1 MSPDGRTFLVPSP
14 YEDAATGEPRA
25 KILRLAPDRDGTS
38 HLAAIQR
45 KIVRRGAG
53 QAAADAYAQRSP
65 GEATLG
71 VVDAIFDSDQVLR
84 GEEAVA
90 WQETHGDLRRGTCTK
105 CGSFFH
111 FDTFMVGNL
120 LVSYQQHRGEEPS
133 HCTKR
138 VVLKVWR
145 F

>member
-1 MSPDGRTFLVPSP
+1 MSTEGD
-14 YEDAATGEPRA
+14 DAP
-25 KILRLAPDRDGTS
+25 
-38 HLAAIQR
+38 
-45 KIVRRGAG
+45 RRGTKRERELSLA
-53 QAAADAYAQRSP
+53 
-65 GEATLG
+65 LG
-71 VVDAIFDSDQVLR
+71 AIVEQVLR

-90 WQETHGDLRRGTCTK
+90 WQETHGDLRSGTCTK